1 MTTQQRIKRFG
12 NPVTN
17 QLQFEQQHMVVWNVP
32 ADIRAAIPALPAR
45 IYCNKVIVVPLEKAL
60 RRCMAEVV
68 HKEIKTYD
76 GCFVVRKQ
84 RGSNAIS
91 THSFGLAVDMN
102 AAWNPLVRN
111 VTPATRPALRKAK
124 VQWSEK
130 FLDCWRKEG
139 WNCGA
144 DWITVLD
151 GMHFQ
156 WDNV

>member
-17 QLQFEQQHMVVWNVP
+17 QLAFERQHMVVWNVP
-32 ADIRAAIPALPAR
+32 ADIRQAIPALPAR
-45 IYCNKVIVVPLEKAL
+45 IYCNKVIVAPLETAL
-60 RRCMAEVV
+60 RRCIAEGV
-68 HKEIKTYD
+68 HDEIRTYD

-91 THSFGLAVDMN
+91 THSFGLAVDFN
-102 AAWNPLVRN
+102 AAWNPLVRG

-130 FLDCWRKEG
+130 FLDCWRQTG

-144 DWITVLD
+144 DWNTVLD

-156 WDNV
+156 WDSI